1 MELDSGH
8 DCSPKEE
15 GIPTPLTA
23 AHTSTFRLQKDNIE
37 ITHAV
42 DDGIIPSLIRTALH
56 NSKSEKQCMYFIE
69 WFSKSRRDLDAQ
81 TIKISIQ

>member
-23 AHTSTFRLQKDNIE
+23 AHTFTFRLQKDNTA
-37 ITHAV
+37 ITRGVEDSNNH
-42 DDGIIPSLIRTALH
+42 SLIRPARH
-56 NSKSEKQCMYFIE
+56 NSKSEE
-69 WFSKSRRDLDAQ
+69 
-81 TIKISIQ
+81 

>member
-1 MELDSGH
+1 MEPESGP

-23 AHTSTFRLQKDNIE
+23 AHTFTFRLQKDNTA

-42 DDGIIPSLIRTALH
+42 DDSMNQSLIRTRH
-56 NSKSEKQCMYFIE
+56 NSKSEEQMHVFPLNGFINPGG
-69 WFSKSRRDLDAQ
+69 
-81 TIKISIQ
+81 I